1 MVDTHASMSLKC
13 SICHPFRIVKS
24 CFDVGR
30 PLHDFTNFFKQNLVF
45 ILDLTVTIDDV
56 FLCFSHIYTLDV
68 LAFSRRFC
76 YGFHV
81 CDSTPVASIVVKVL
95 LLKKKFGRP
104 VVYRIVSSHIYL

>member
-1 MVDTHASMSLKC
+1 MSLER

-30 PLHDFTNFFKQNLVF
+30 SLHDFTDFFKQNLVF
-45 ILDLTVTIDDV
+45 ILDLTVTVDDV
-56 FLCFSHIYTLDV
+56 FLCFSHIYALYV
-68 LAFSRRFC
+68 LAFPRRFC

-81 CDSTPVASIVVKVL
+81 GDSTPVAPVIVKVL

-104 VVYRIVSSHIYL
+104 VVYCIVSSHLYL

>member
-1 MVDTHASMSLKC
+1 MVDTHASMSLEC

-30 PLHDFTNFFKQNLVF
+30 SLHDFTDFFKQNLVF
-45 ILDLTVTIDDV
+45 ILDLTVTVDDI
-56 FLCFSHIYTLDV
+56 FLCFSHIYALYM

-81 CDSTPVASIVVKVL
+81 GDSTPVASVIVKVL

-104 VVYRIVSSHIYL
+104 VVYRIVSSHLYL